1 MKLLEMDDKAND
13 PAVHKFLDEVEQN
26 CSDIINVLHKTG
38 MFLWRGVVNAP
49 KDFYKTKPRTD
60 RAPLNTPQVI
70 HLAVDQWMAE
80 NGFEARRSNSV
91 FVSSSITV
99 ADNYGQSFFI
109 FPANGFSY
117 TWFEASHDL
126 YDEIPMNI
134 YDLHNNPA
142 FVKNFMP
149 AQIDKWLNGMGPRK
163 DSIDEAIVGKKELM
177 IAGTDVYLIS
187 RKNYFNVVRKRFD
200 LGE

>member
-1 MKLLEMDDKAND
+1 MKVYEIDDKAND
-13 PAVHKFLDEVEQN
+13 PMVAKFLDEVERN
-26 CSDIINVLHKTG
+26 CSDIIAVIQSCDT
-38 MFLWRGVVNAP
+38 FLWRGVVNPP
-49 KDFYKTKPRTD
+49 KPFYKTQPRTN

-70 HLAVDQWMAE
+70 HQAVDNWMVE
-80 NGFEARRSNSV
+80 HGYEARRSNSV

-109 FPANGFSY
+109 FPANGFKY

-134 YDLHNNPA
+134 YDLHSNPA

-149 AQIDKWLNGMGPRK
+149 GQVDKWLKGMGPRK
-163 DSIDEAIVGKKELM
+163 DNIKEAIIGKKELM
-177 IAGTDVYLIS
+177 ISDADVYLIS
-187 RKNYFNVVRKRFD
+187 RRDYFHAVCRRFD
-200 LGE
+200 IGD

>member
-1 MKLLEMDDKAND
+1 MKVFEIDDTAND
-13 PAVHKFLDEVEQN
+13 PMVHKFLDEVEQN
-26 CSDIINVLHKTG
+26 CSQIINVLQETD
-38 MFLWRGVVNAP
+38 MFLWRGVVNPP
-49 KDFYKTKPRTD
+49 KPFYKTQPRTN

-70 HLAVDQWMAE
+70 HQAVDSWME
-80 NGFEARRSNSV
+80 NHGFDARRSNSV

-109 FPANGFSY
+109 FPANGFKY

-126 YDEIPMNI
+126 YDEIPINI
-134 YDLHNNPA
+134 YDLHTNPA

-149 AQIDKWLNGMGPRK
+149 GQIDKWLNGMKPRK
-163 DSIDEAIVGKKELM
+163 DNIAEAIKGKKELM
-177 IAGTDVYLIS
+177 IAGADVYLIS
-187 RKNYFNVVRKRFD
+187 RRDYFHVVRKRFD